1 MVVVEKDRAATVP
14 HLQKPVVTLIGP
26 DQNFHS
32 VSGKE
37 ARNIRGEMDEP
48 IAECHTSFEVK
59 KRTLVT
65 LVKDMGGDPHNSKH
79 MAHARRAIVFGFLS
93 FEMYAAGGYA
103 PILLTNWGETYES
116 VEEGRVDAYSQITR
130 KKQNANGAVYEVS
143 STYSQPMDSK
153 GHKILAEA
161 GGLVLCDNRTYVP
174 PPSDGNGKDKAPK
187 KEEVPPYQFKGDPI
201 TSTRS
206 YAPTTLTAVEF
217 ARIVSGDINGPH
229 DPKNRDNNGEPFWK
243 DTRLGLAYNLTDE
256 TILHAAC
263 TDAAMTF
270 QGMDALKEEGK
281 VSDEA
286 ELIGLYNGEYKRPVV
301 NDETVLKA
309 QVVEIDKDVTTD
321 ASGKLLKLAE
331 IFSLDPRLKDEK
343 VKLYELRGIDREG
356 KRVITSVMAINNK
369 KVA

>member
-48 IAECHTSFEVK
+48 IAECHTSFE
-59 KRTLVT
+59 
-65 LVKDMGGDPHNSKH
+65 
-79 MAHARRAIVFGFLS
+79 
-93 FEMYAAGGYA
+93 MYAAGGYA

-143 STYSQPMDSK
+143 STYTQPMDSK

-187 KEEVPPYQFKGDPI
+187 KEEGPPYQFKGDPI

-243 DTRLGLAYNLTDE
+243 DTRLGLA
-256 TILHAAC
+256 
-263 TDAAMTF
+263 
-270 QGMDALKEEGK
+270 
-281 VSDEA
+281 
-286 ELIGLYNGEYKRPVV
+286 
-301 NDETVLKA
+301 
-309 QVVEIDKDVTTD
+309 
-321 ASGKLLKLAE
+321 
-331 IFSLDPRLKDEK
+331 
-343 VKLYELRGIDREG
+343 
-356 KRVITSVMAINNK
+356 
-369 KVA
+369 